1 MTICLQQRMRRERE
15 RDKEKNNSRTAGTTQ
30 PNLQDC
36 RVCCTVDRFC
46 RGKYNLLPYGFT
58 MKIPFSASVN
68 NVVTNATS
76 TGRINDLRR
85 VSLIASQR

>member
-1 MTICLQQRMRRERE
+1 MVICSQQKMRRERE
-15 RDKEKNNSRTAGTTQ
+15 RDKEKNNSRTAGTQ